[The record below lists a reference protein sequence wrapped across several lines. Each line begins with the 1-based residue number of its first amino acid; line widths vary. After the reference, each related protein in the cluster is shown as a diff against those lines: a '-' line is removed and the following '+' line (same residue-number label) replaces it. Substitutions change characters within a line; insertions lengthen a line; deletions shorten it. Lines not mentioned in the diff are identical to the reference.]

1 MQIDVV
7 GTSPL
12 LTGQTLAYTEY
23 RMFSRLAPLA
33 REVSAVL
40 VVVSRVDDT
49 GDTLCQASASLRA
62 GGPVR
67 AYTRHPD
74 PTGAI
79 DAAAEKLAAAVQR
92 RLQPAA
98 TL

>member
-1 MQIDVV
+1 MQIDVI

-12 LTGQTLAYTEY
+12 LTSQTCAYTEY

-40 VVVSRVDDT
+40 VVLSRVDDT
-49 GDTLCQASASLRA
+49 SDTFCQATASLRT
-62 GGPVR
+62 GGPVL
-67 AYTRHPD
+67 ACARHPH

-79 DAAAEKLAAAVQR
+79 DATADKLSAAVQR
-92 RLQPAA
+92 RLQPAV

>member
-1 MQIDVV
+1 MQIDVI

-12 LTGQTLAYTEY
+12 LTSETCAYTEY
-23 RMFSRLAPLA
+23 RMFSRLAPLG

-40 VVVSRVDDT
+40 VVVSRVADT
-49 GDTLCQASASLRA
+49 GDTLCEASASLRA

-67 AYTRHPD
+67 ACTRHPD

-79 DAAAEKLAAAVQR
+79 DATAEKLSAAVQR
-92 RLQPAA
+92 RLQPAT